1 MVNKE
6 EMIMN
11 TNIFENLFVLEL
23 ANNHWGSLERGKKIV
38 REFAKIVRDS
48 KIKAAIKLQFR
59 DVDTFVHKDFKNSGS
74 GIELTSLP
82 KRSRYIQKTSKTK
95 LSYDEMKELV
105 EYIKK
110 HNCIAMSTP
119 FDEKSVDWCVEMQLP
134 IIKVSSSDI
143 NDWILLNKIASTKK
157 PVILS
162 TGGATDKQIEDVV
175 IFFTNR
181 KIPIALNH
189 CVSKYPSEDNE
200 LELDQIDY
208 LKQKYPNATIGLS
221 SHEYCDWHSS
231 MYISYAKGVR
241 TWERHID
248 IPYPTNHEQKEVSK
262 YCSLPHQIDEWFKS
276 FSRAKMM
283 CGTSSSVRRVIDEK
297 ETNYLEA
304 LHRGLYLK
312 YDLKKGT
319 KISLDHLYSAVP
331 YQKEIGH
338 ITSRYYFDGDVIL
351 NCDMKKDS
359 PLTNSDIE

>member
-1 MVNKE
+1 
-6 EMIMN
+6 MN
-11 TNIFENLFVLEL
+11 QSYIFENLFVLEL

-38 REFAKIVRDS
+38 REFAKIVRDN
-48 KIKAAIKLQFR
+48 KINAAIKLQFR
-59 DVDTFVHKDFKNSGS
+59 DVDSFVHKDFKNSGS
-74 GIELTSLP
+74 GIELSSLP

-110 HNCIAMSTP
+110 HNCIAMATP

-134 IIKVSSSDI
+134 IIKVSSADI

-157 PVILS
+157 PVMIS

-208 LKQKYPNATIGLS
+208 LRQKYLNVTIGLS
-221 SHEYCDWHSS
+221 SHEYHDWHSS

-276 FSRAKMM
+276 FSRAKIM

-312 YDLKKGT
+312 DDLKKGT

-338 ITSRYYFDGDVIL
+338 ITSRQYFDVDVIL
-351 NCDMKKDS
+351 IRDMKKDS